1 MFTAKHLTTT
11 SLAILAA
18 LGGSLILAASG
29 SMTANAQPAAPISA
43 SPYPAQGPNPLDPP
57 GCWGADGIW
66 YPDCWG
72 PGQWGPGMMAPGQWG
87 PGQWGPGM
95 GPGMM
100 GPGMMGPGPWG
111 PGQWGPGM
119 MGPGPWGY

>member
-1 MFTAKHLTTT
+1 MLTGNLLTSV
-11 SLAILAA
+11 SLAVLA
-18 LGGSLILAASG
+18 LGSSTAFVETAGSG
-29 SMTANAQPAAPISA
+29 TANAQAGASISA
-43 SPYPAQGPNPLDPP
+43 SLYRADVPNPLDPP

-72 PGQWGPGMMAPGQWG
+72 PGMGPGMMG

-100 GPGMMGPGPWG
+100 DQRPWDN
-111 PGQWGPGM
+111 
-119 MGPGPWGY
+119 

>member
-11 SLAILAA
+11 SLAILA
-18 LGGSLILAASG
+18 LGSSVILAGPSG
-29 SMTANAQPAAPISA
+29 GTTANAQPAGGPAPISA
-43 SPYPAQGPNPLDPP
+43 SPYPEQGPNPLDPP

-66 YPDCWG
+66 YPDCPGPGMMDPGQLG
-72 PGQWGPGMMAPGQWG
+72 PGQWGPGMMG
-87 PGQWGPGM
+87 PGQWA
-95 GPGMM
+95 
-100 GPGMMGPGPWG
+100 

>member
-1 MFTAKHLTTT
+1 MFSAKRLRIT
-11 SLAILAA
+11 SLAILA
-18 LGGSLILAASG
+18 LGSSVILAGPSG
-29 SMTANAQPAAPISA
+29 TTAANAQPAAPISA
-43 SPYPAQGPNPLDPP
+43 SPYTAHGPIPLDPP

-72 PGQWGPGMMAPGQWG
+72 PGMTG

-95 GPGMM
+95 MGPDMM
-100 GPGMMGPGPWG
+100 GPGQWG

-119 MGPGPWGY
+119 MGPGPWGDWG

>member
-11 SLAILAA
+11 SLAILA
-18 LGGSLILAASG
+18 LGSLVILAGPSG
-29 SMTANAQPAAPISA
+29 STTANAQPAELISA
-43 SPYPAQGPNPLDPP
+43 SSYPAHGPYPLDPP
-57 GCWGADGIW
+57 GCWGADSVW

-72 PGQWGPGMMAPGQWG
+72 PGQWGPGMMG
-87 PGQWGPGM
+87 PGQL

-100 GPGMMGPGPWG
+100 G

-119 MGPGPWGY
+119 MG